1 MSQPRT
7 LTFMM
12 QSMSQASLIVSDEE
26 LERRFGTQNLENVSS
41 DEFAALVEDY
51 LDDVVIENILDTPA
65 VDVSY
70 VATL

>member
-26 LERRFGTQNLENVSS
+26 LERRFGTQNLEGVPTE
-41 DEFAALVEDY
+41 EFASFVEDH
-51 LDDVVIENILDTPA
+51 LDDVVIESIMDTPRI
-65 VDVSY
+65 DVGY